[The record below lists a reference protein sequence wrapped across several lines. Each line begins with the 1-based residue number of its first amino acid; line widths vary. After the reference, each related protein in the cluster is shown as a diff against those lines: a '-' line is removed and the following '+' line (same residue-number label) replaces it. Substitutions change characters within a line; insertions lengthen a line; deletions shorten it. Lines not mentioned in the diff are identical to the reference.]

1 MNERDILSKSNYV
14 LSNPVRRSTK
24 HNEREWLL
32 KKAKEEDNCIISVG
46 GLICRIKKEEE
57 KLNEKVK

>member
-1 MNERDILSKSNYV
+1 MNERD
-14 LSNPVRRSTK
+14 
-24 HNEREWLL
+24 WLL

-46 GLICRIKKEEE
+46 GLICRIKKEE